1 MIDEI
6 IGGSLIGLAAAVL
19 WLGIGRISGMT
30 TVISGLFQWQ
40 SFPKQ
45 WTTWFFVG
53 LLAAYPLYH
62 LSGAAAPIEITT
74 NKGLLILAGLLV
86 GFGTYI
92 GNGCTSGHGVCGTGR
107 LSVRSIVATLVF
119 SGIARWQSTGF
130 LFVRAS

>member
-1 MIDEI
+1 MNEI
-6 IGGSLIGLAAAVL
+6 IGGSLIGVATAIL
-19 WLGIGRISGMT
+19 WLGIGRISGIT
-30 TVISGLFQWQ
+30 AVISGLFQWQ
-40 SFPKQ
+40 QIQKQ
-45 WTTWFFVG
+45 WAYWFFAG